1 MLSLRKGVCV
11 WAASALFAFFGHN
24 LNAQQ
29 VFGNIIGTVTD
40 PSGSAVN
47 NAKVTI
53 TETSKGTSFDTTTN
67 ESGNYTKGQ
76 LIPGTYQVTIEA
88 TGFQKAVSSEIRVQV
103 DQATRF
109 DAALQVGNVNQQVEV
124 TAAAPLLQT

>member
-29 VFGNIIGTVTD
+29 VFGSIIGTVTD

-53 TETSKGTSFDTTTN
+53 TDITKGTSFEVMTN
-67 ESGNYTKGQ
+67 ESGQFSKGQ
-76 LIPGTYQVTIEA
+76 LIPDTYKVTIEA
-88 TGFQKAVSSEIRVQV
+88 PGFQKVVSSDLTVLV
-103 DQATRF
+103 DQSTQF
-109 DAALQVGNVNQQVEV
+109 
-124 TAAAPLLQT
+124 